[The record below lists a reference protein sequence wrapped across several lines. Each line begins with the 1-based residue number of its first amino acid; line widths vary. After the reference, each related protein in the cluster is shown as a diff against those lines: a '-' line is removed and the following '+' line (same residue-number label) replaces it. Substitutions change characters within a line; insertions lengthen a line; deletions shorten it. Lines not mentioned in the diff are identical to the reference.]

1 MFEKREKWVRAYN
14 GSVFDAEMR
23 QGVGGGDVNGGE
35 RSTHDAE
42 EESQIRPLVRRHG
55 GGT

>member
-14 GSVFDAEMR
+14 GSVFDAEVR

-35 RSTHDAE
+35 SEKGR
-42 EESQIRPLVRRHG
+42 VRGPPRL
-55 GGT
+55 

>member
-42 EESQIRPLVRRHG
+42 EESQIRPLVGHG